1 MTTLA
6 REPLGEISISTGALQ
21 QIVVQAARSVD
32 GARVRRPKKAVEI
45 RVENDHWRIEL
56 ALGARRGAQLA
67 DLGAAIQERIAD
79 AVRTMC
85 EAEVEAVDVTI
96 EELTDGD

>member
-45 RVENDHWRIEL
+45 RVENDRWRIEL

-67 DLGAAIQERIAD
+67 DLGAAVQERIAD

-96 EELTDGD
+96 EELTDGN

>member
-6 REPLGEISISTGALQ
+6 REPQGEISISTGALQ
-21 QIVVQAARSVD
+21 QIVVQAARSVE
-32 GARVRRPKKAVEI
+32 GARVRRPKKAVDI
-45 RVENDHWRIEL
+45 RVEGDRWRIEL

-67 DLGAAIQERIAD
+67 DLGTAVQERVTD

-85 EAEVEAVDVTI
+85 EADVEAVDVTI

>member
-1 MTTLA
+1 VTTLT

-21 QIVVQAARSVD
+21 QIVVHAARSVD
-32 GARVRRPKKAVEI
+32 GARVRRPRKAVEI
-45 RVENDHWRIEL
+45 RAADNRWRIAL

-67 DLGAAIQERIAD
+67 DLGAAVQERVAD
-79 AVRTMC
+79 AVQTMC

>member
-1 MTTLA
+1 VPPAQEGGRDPGRGRSLA
-6 REPLGEISISTGALQ
+6 
-21 QIVVQAARSVD
+21 
-32 GARVRRPKKAVEI
+32 
-45 RVENDHWRIEL
+45 DHL

-67 DLGAAIQERIAD
+67 DLGAAVQERVQD
-79 AVRTMC
+79 AVQTMC